1 MPNSK
6 RAKNSKLKQLIAEQG
21 KDRHACRVFPETIKP
36 RKSVFLP
43 ELSLYQKTSLILSFF
58 MTRSDIAAVL
68 RSSRNSVSK
77 HRSRALKNL
86 TEEEMTRYRKLR
98 KTLKQLNYFSLPALN
113 SPDVFDK

>member
-6 RAKNSKLKQLIAEQG
+6 RAKNSKLKQLIVEQE
-21 KDRHACRVFPETIKP
+21 KDKHVCRVFPETIRP

-43 ELSLYQKTSLILSFF
+43 QLSLCQKTSLILSFF

-68 RSSRNSVSK
+68 RRSRNSVSK
-77 HRSRALKNL
+77 YRSRALKNL
-86 TEEEMTRYRKLR
+86 TDEEIIRYRKLR
-98 KTLKQLNYFSLPALN
+98 KTLKQLNHFSLPVLN